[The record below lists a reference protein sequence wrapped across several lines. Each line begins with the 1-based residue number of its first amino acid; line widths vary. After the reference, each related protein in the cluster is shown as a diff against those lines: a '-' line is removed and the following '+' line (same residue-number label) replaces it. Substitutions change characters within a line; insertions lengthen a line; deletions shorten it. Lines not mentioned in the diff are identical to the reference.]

1 MFLSLRNKLFLVF
14 SCVLT
19 IPFLILSLIMPN
31 LFTNYI
37 KEQTQELTIGMMD
50 QFSLYIDSVTIQVAD
65 VGQQVLANSITQDW
79 LRVKNSSNNDDETLE
94 TARLMVKS
102 ELNDMLS
109 SMMVNNSNNISIS
122 IFTHDGEGIWGNYP
136 QLDETEW
143 YQDFM
148 ENNKTFTHSHFDT
161 NQQSA
166 LIREMPINSHLIP
179 LVDLN
184 TLQDSGIIKVNFSTE
199 MIENSLEKIKIGEH
213 GHTFIIDHQG
223 ENVLTGEIQTPQAII
238 DKSLKQITNMTG
250 SQGLLEI
257 EDEQETYLMFYQQLS
272 VGDWI
277 LISEVTE
284 DDLFSH
290 SNQLQKSLLLLSI
303 GLFLITIIASFL
315 FSSSITD
322 PLRGLMKAMRYL
334 EKGDFNNAQK
344 VMPTIRSENNEIRY
358 LLQVFDQMVNRLKQ
372 LIDSEYKTNIRR
384 RNAEYKALLLQIN
397 PHFLNNTLEII
408 GGLAA
413 QGKNKEVVNVSVYL
427 GKMLRYALNTESDLV
442 TMAEEI
448 QYIRN
453 YAEILKLRY
462 GGDLQITIEEDQQT
476 KEFPIIKFI
485 IQPLVENAVKYSLI
499 SKNHANV
506 EIRAKY
512 QDNQLTLQIA
522 DDGVGISDEM
532 IQSLSISNQAET
544 LESSGNSIGLKNVL
558 DRLHLYYGDQ
568 FNYHIE
574 SELNKGTII
583 TLQIAEERKAKNEKR
598 LDR

>member
-1 MFLSLRNKLFLVF
+1 
-14 SCVLT
+14 
-19 IPFLILSLIMPN
+19 MPN

-109 SMMVNNSNNISIS
+109 SMMVNNSNNISVS

>member
-109 SMMVNNSNNISIS
+109 SMMVNNSNNISVS